1 MAQTKFDSGKYDFVG
16 KGKYILPIWLILM
29 VIGMIVIATKGFNY
43 GIDFAG
49 GTEIQLRFE
58 KEVDVEKLR
67 KAVADAGYHDASV
80 QTFGGDKEYLVRV
93 NDSGAGK
100 PAGEKRAPN
109 AEATGTVPA
118 ATPGTTSAGT
128 LADSKTVPAAT
139 LDATVPAA
147 AAAGAT
153 TAQVKQVG
161 ASIAES
167 VNAAF
172 ADNAHEIRR
181 VESVGPQVGDELKR
195 NSILAAFYSLLIIL
209 IYVGLRFDF
218 KYAPGAVF
226 CLLHDAIV
234 MVAIYSVFNH
244 EVNVQTL
251 AAILTLMGI
260 ALNATIILYD
270 RIRENEAEFPNEDF
284 EQVVNKAH
292 NDILSRTILTAFTM
306 ELSVVALY
314 LLSDGVVQQIAY
326 TLGIGILLGAF
337 SSTYIAGTIVIE
349 IDRWQKRAAA
359 ARLRGATARG
369 S

>member
-16 KGKYILPIWLILM
+16 KGKYILPIWLIIM
-29 VIGMIVIATKGFNY
+29 VLGMIVIATKGFNY

-49 GTEIQLRFE
+49 GTELQLRFQN
-58 KEVDVEKLR
+58 EVDVEKLR

-80 QTFGGDKEYLVRV
+80 QTFGGDREYLIRV
-93 NDSGAGK
+93 NDQAAAAVAG
-100 PAGEKRAPN
+100 KRAPN
-109 AEATGTVPA
+109 AEGTATVPA
-118 ATPGTTSAGT
+118 ATS
-128 LADSKTVPAAT
+128 DE
-139 LDATVPAA
+139 TVPAA
-147 AAAGAT
+147 AAAAV
-153 TAQVKQVG
+153 TAPKVKQVG
-161 ASIAES
+161 VAIAES
-167 VNAAF
+167 VTAAF
-172 ADNAHEIRR
+172 PDNAHEIRR

-270 RIRENEAEFPNEDF
+270 RIRENEAEHPNEDF
-284 EQVVNKAH
+284 EQVVNKSH

-306 ELSVVALY
+306 ELSVIALY
-314 LLSDGVVQQIAY
+314 FLSDGVVQQIAY

-349 IDRWQKRAAA
+349 IDRWQKRAAQ